1 MTRSIT
7 SAKELN
13 ALPEGAVVLDAQEDV
28 WQRRGGE
35 WCSYETAPEIS
46 EVLAKRYS
54 PFEVLSPPVEDEIPA
69 IVTPSVIELAR
80 WLNERGYSP
89 GESDVAQKALN
100 ALKALQKAVDET
112 VPAELDETETSD
124 IGFELALRIAAVTNA
139 ARAWGVLA
147 GAGGAE
153 RGVEILTQSLNTRAE
168 WLNEYLEATFG
179 VSLPE
184 L

>member
-7 SAKELN
+7 SAAELK

-35 WCSYETAPEIS
+35 WCSYESAPEIS

-54 PFEVLSPPVEDEIPA
+54 PFEVLSPSGEDEIPD

-80 WLNERGYSP
+80 WLTEHNYSP
-89 GESDVAQKALN
+89 GEPDVAQKALN
-100 ALKALQKAVDET
+100 ALKALQKAVDEP
-112 VPAELDETETSD
+112 VVAELDETSD